1 MNRGSTRAEMNRV
14 NHGICK
20 RSNAYCI
27 IHLEIHCDEEKNS
40 VRLKKWC
47 LDIFYDTVTQYHF
60 LWNSMFYIYL
70 KRSWSNSLISVF
82 YFSTIKSTGTV
93 PVFGP
98 ETLRT
103 HFFES
108 FFPEVSLKSTV
119 YDIPLFKYSLYRVKI
134 ETVKSESPQIV
145 KITDDQRKSYKREY
159 RSRVPLSLNNFLWR
173 IHCTPGKICTPKS
186 EIGLSVQASQNSA
199 NESNVNLDHID
210 AHSVFY

>member
-1 MNRGSTRAEMNRV
+1 M
-14 NHGICK
+14 
-20 RSNAYCI
+20 
-27 IHLEIHCDEEKNS
+27 
-40 VRLKKWC
+40 
-47 LDIFYDTVTQYHF
+47 
-60 LWNSMFYIYL
+60 
-70 KRSWSNSLISVF
+70 F
-82 YFSTIKSTGTV
+82 YFSAIKSTGTV

-103 HFFES
+103 HFLS
-108 FFPEVSLKSTV
+108 SNLAISLKSTV

-159 RSRVPLSLNNFLWR
+159 RSRVPSSLNNFLCR
-173 IHCTPGKICTPKS
+173 IHCTAGRNDCTPGKNCTPKS